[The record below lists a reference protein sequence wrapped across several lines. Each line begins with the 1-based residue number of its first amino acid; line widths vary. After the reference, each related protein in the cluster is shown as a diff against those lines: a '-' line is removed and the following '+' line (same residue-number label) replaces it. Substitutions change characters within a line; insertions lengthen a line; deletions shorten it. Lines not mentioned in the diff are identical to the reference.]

1 MPTENYNRL
10 IEGAAELPQQALSA
24 PHHAVEAAG
33 DASRQMLARANRAS
47 DRTVAYILDEPI
59 LSMLFAAA
67 TGAALAT
74 ILGLLMR
81 WRGRD

>member
-1 MPTENYNRL
+1 MPTESTNQL
-10 IEGAAELPQQALSA
+10 IDGAAKLAQQALSA
-24 PHHAVEAAG
+24 PHRAIEAAG

-47 DRTVAYILDEPI
+47 DRTVAYIRDEPVR
-59 LSMLFAAA
+59 SMLVAAA